1 MSNPLLII
9 LGQNNLRRIVSLTE
23 DRITLGRGPTNNI
36 VLPDEKLSRHHCAI
50 RRKKGGDFEI
60 EDLKSLNGTRVNGKT
75 LYKKKKLMF
84 GDTIVIGGTTL
95 IFEAEDSPLLDTQ
108 AIEALNEPKAK
119 ASTAILTGLE
129 TEIPGKDGTSKRGT
143 ILGDDDVVAVVTDDY
158 TASLKKKIAGF
169 RKVLNI
175 SKKINSELKT
185 ETVISAIVDS
195 AIEIT
200 GAERGFLILKNKKKT
215 SSAVQSK
222 KDTKT
227 GTFKIEVARN
237 LDKEKITQPTKRISM
252 TLLKRVMEEGS
263 TLLTAN
269 AQHEGALSEAQ
280 SIQNLSIQ
288 SVLCVALKS
297 SDTIIGALYLDHRFH
312 QDAFDPDIIEIV
324 EAFTEQAVITME
336 NARLIEMNVQR
347 QHELEENSKKIEQLN
362 AELQERYEKQTAE
375 LAAIRR
381 SGKNKK
387 DTEFISGFPGII
399 GESPKLLEILRNL
412 EKVAPTDLSVYIQG
426 EPGTGKELI
435 AQALHHNSKRKDM
448 PFVAINCAAFTE
460 TLLESELF
468 GHVKGSFTGAS
479 EDRTGVFEQPNGGT
493 LFLDE
498 VGEMSQNMQSKLLR
512 VLQDGEFRRV
522 GDKKNRKVDVRIVSA
537 SNRDLQEML
546 KSKDF
551 REDLYYRFVAVKL
564 ELAPLR
570 ERQED
575 IPLLVSF
582 FLDKIVDKH
591 EIVKPKI
598 NKSALQSILRYSWP
612 GNIRQLENEIKK
624 LVALCDEGKIT
635 KDDLSPD
642 ITSESKTHAETYA
655 IGNRTLHELVEDLEK
670 KLITEAFEK
679 YGTNKSKVAE
689 ILGLSRLGL
698 RKKIERY
705 NLEL

>member
-36 VLPDEKLSRHHCAI
+36 VLPDEKLSRHHCTI
-50 RRKKGGDFEI
+50 RRKINSDFEI

-75 LYKKKKLMF
+75 LFKKKNLMF
-84 GDTIVIGGTTL
+84 GDTIVIGSTTL

-108 AIEALNEPKAK
+108 AIEALHEPKVRT
-119 ASTAILTGLE
+119 STAIMTGLE
-129 TEIPGKDGTSKRGT
+129 TEIPGKDGKSRFGT
-143 ILGDDDVVAVVTDDY
+143 ILGDDDVVAVVSDDY

-175 SKKINSELKT
+175 SKKINSDLKT
-185 ETVISAIVDS
+185 ENVLYAIVDS

-200 GAERGFLILKNKKKT
+200 GAERGFLILKDEKKALSGT
-215 SSAVQSK
+215 QLK
-222 KDTKT
+222 KAGKT

-269 AQHEGALSEAQ
+269 AQHEGVLSEAQ

-297 SDTIIGALYLDHRFH
+297 SDEIIGALYLDHRFH

-324 EAFTEQAVITME
+324 EAFTEQVVITME
-336 NARLIEMNVQR
+336 NARLIEINVQR
-347 QHELEENSKKIEQLN
+347 QHELEEYSKKIEQLN
-362 AELQERYEKQTAE
+362 FELQERYEKQTAE

-381 SGKNKK
+381 SRKGKK
-387 DTEFISGFPGII
+387 DTELASEFPGII

-435 AQALHHNSKRKDM
+435 AQALHHNSKRVEM

-460 TLLESELF
+460 TLLEAELF
-468 GHVKGSFTGAS
+468 GHVKGSFTGAT
-479 EDRTGVFEQPNGGT
+479 EDRTGVFDQANGGT

-537 SNRDLQEML
+537 SNQDLLEMIKN
-546 KSKDF
+546 KSF
-551 REDLYYRFVAVKL
+551 REDLYYRLVAVKL

-575 IPLLVSF
+575 IPVLISF
-582 FLDKIVDKH
+582 FLDKIADKH
-591 EIVKPKI
+591 SIEKPKI
-598 NKSALQSILRYSWP
+598 EKSALQAILRYSWP

-624 LVALCDEGKIT
+624 LVALCDDGKIT
-635 KDDLSPD
+635 KDDLSPN
-642 ITSESKTHAETYA
+642 ITSAYKTHAEVYS
-655 IGNRTLHELVEDLEK
+655 IGSKTLHELVEELEK
-670 KLITEAFEK
+670 KLIAEAFEK
-679 YGTNKSKVAE
+679 YGSNKSKVAE

-705 NLEL
+705 NLDL